1 MNRNEVEQNEM
12 VAAFEAINDEIV
24 AVSIEMGENVIRQ
37 TVAFER
43 ARQFRADAVAGV
55 SNSWRGWA

>member
-1 MNRNEVEQNEM
+1 MNRLEQTEM
-12 VAAFEAINDEIV
+12 VAAFESLNDEIV
-24 AVSIEMGENVIRQ
+24 AVSIAMAADVIRR

-43 ARQFRADAVAGV
+43 ARQHRDDAVAGV

>member
-1 MNRNEVEQNEM
+1 MRNQVEQTEM

-24 AVSIEMGENVIRQ
+24 AVSIAMGEDVIRR

-43 ARQFRADAVAGV
+43 ARQHRADAVAGV